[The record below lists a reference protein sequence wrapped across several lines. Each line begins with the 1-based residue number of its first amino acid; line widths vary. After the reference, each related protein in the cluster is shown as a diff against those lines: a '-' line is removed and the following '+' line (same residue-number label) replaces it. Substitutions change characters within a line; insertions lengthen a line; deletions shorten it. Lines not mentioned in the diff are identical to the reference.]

1 MEWFLTLPGLITVYI
16 VLVNL
21 FAFLQMGWD
30 KRQSKRPEARRV
42 PEKRLFMTAALGGSL
57 GAVLG
62 LFRFRHKTKHWKFRL
77 GLPLILV
84 GHVVLAGFLWYQL
97 G

>member
-1 MEWFLTLPGLITVYI
+1 MRFLLTPGGLLTLYLLLI
-16 VLVNL
+16 NL

-42 PEKRLFMTAALGGSL
+42 PEKRLFVTALIGGSL
-57 GAVLG
+57 GALLG
-62 LFRFRHKTKHWKFRL
+62 MFRFRHKTRHWTFRL

-84 GHVVLAGFLWYQL
+84 LQVVLAGFLWYQFR
-97 G
+97 